1 MKRTSLVLVGV
12 AALLLA
18 AGLVWHNASGPNAAS
33 TQEGRP
39 TVGRASAPDKGPS
52 GQGRGEADGSGRRG
66 PDANAAMDGAT
77 PPVAE
82 PMREEEGTLRV
93 EVHSPTGPSQGAR
106 VTLYLRGAHEPT
118 TGQPT
123 WRLAGNGL
131 TDDAGVAVLP
141 ARAGTYLVT
150 ARSGELAPARAEV
163 TRPRGE
169 PSTTVR
175 LTLDAGQGLEGT
187 TVERASRSP
196 VPLVELTLTPR
207 LSGSFYS
214 RASAPEEERLSAVS
228 DARGNFRFQGLTRG
242 DYQLDAKAPGHAPK
256 RLARVHVP
264 SSGVAVELEGS
275 AFLAGFVEQP
285 DGTPAAGASVRAFG
299 ADEAVVG
306 ETGAGGGFSL
316 DVPPGTYQLSARKGD
331 KTGAA
336 PGRLVVAAGMTLEGL
351 RIRLGSP
358 TSLVGVVRRKDSGQP
373 VADAAIILGPHGDRG
388 DIAQASSGADGHF
401 EVNGLAPGAYD
412 VTVRARGFKAL
423 SRRGLTVLEGQ
434 RFELLAE
441 LEAHGRIEGT
451 VVDGGKK
458 PLAGVQ
464 VTPQRKW
471 GALEGA
477 LATVTDATGAF
488 VLEDIP
494 PGDVYVAAWRTGSE
508 VNTREHVK
516 VEPGQTARVRL
527 QLSDEGVFEGTVRKA
542 GGGLPARPVTVFVQ
556 RVGAPAYEGLE
567 IPASAQGTWS
577 ARVGAGRYKLI
588 AWMTD
593 APAQS
598 EHQDKVVELKAGQSQ
613 RVELEVHEA
622 KKPIVVTVLEPNG
635 APSVRATVMA
645 SEAGRS
651 NILSEQ
657 LTDESGRAT
666 LVADG
671 LGSDTLHLWATNGGR
686 RGDLLSVPSTRT
698 AVTLQLEPGA
708 RLTGSVRSAG
718 GRAVQGFK
726 LMVTALRSE
735 DEDFL
740 TQQELEFTGDQFV
753 VEDVFA
759 ARLAI
764 TATLPDGRAGKA
776 ETTTTPGGTARVEV
790 VVDAGSS
797 LTGRLLDAKT
807 GTPLSQAYVDV
818 DGLRSLT
825 TGPDGR
831 FRVDDIAPGA
841 HRVTAWSRGHELVDR
856 KVTLSAG
863 KTQDLGD
870 WRLGP
875 TRVEPGRLGLTFGMS
890 GTDVTI
896 SWIAEG
902 AETGDLRV
910 GDVVTAIDGAT
921 VLDPGEARQ
930 RELGVPGSPCT
941 LTLRREGRTLPLTL
955 TRAR

>member
-1 MKRTSLVLVGV
+1 
-12 AALLLA
+12 
-18 AGLVWHNASGPNAAS
+18 
-33 TQEGRP
+33 
-39 TVGRASAPDKGPS
+39 
-52 GQGRGEADGSGRRG
+52 
-66 PDANAAMDGAT
+66 MDGAT
-77 PPVAE
+77 PLIDE

-93 EVHSPTGPSQGAR
+93 EVLSPTGPRPGAR
-106 VTLYLRGAHEPT
+106 VTLYLRGAHAPT
-118 TGQPT
+118 TGQPA
-123 WRLAGNGL
+123 WRLAGTGL
-131 TDDAGVAVLP
+131 TDEAGVAVLP
-141 ARAGTYLVT
+141 ARAGNYLVA
-150 ARSGELAPARAEV
+150 ARTESLAPARAEV

-169 PSTTVR
+169 ASTTVR
-175 LTLDAGQGLEGT
+175 LTLDAGQGLEGS
-187 TVERASRSP
+187 TVERTSRNP

-228 DARGNFRFQGLTRG
+228 DARGSFRFEGLTQG
-242 DYQLDAKAPGHAPK
+242 DYQLDARAPGHAPK

-275 AFLAGFVEQP
+275 AFLAGFVEQA
-285 DGTPAAGASVRAFG
+285 DGTPAADASVSAFG

-306 ETGAGGGFSL
+306 VTGAGGGFSL

-331 KTGAA
+331 KTGTAA
-336 PGRLVVAAGMTLEGL
+336 GRLVVAAGMTLEGL
-351 RIRLGSP
+351 RIRLGAP

-373 VADAAIILGPHGDRG
+373 IADAAIVLGPHGDRG

-441 LEAHGRIEGT
+441 LDANGRIEGS
-451 VVDGGKK
+451 VVDGEKK

-471 GALEGA
+471 GAMEGA
-477 LATVTDATGAF
+477 VATVTDAMGAF
-488 VLEDIP
+488 VLEDMP
-494 PGDVYVAAWRTGSE
+494 PGDVYVAAARTGST
-508 VNTREHVK
+508 VNAREPVK

-527 QLSDEGVFEGTVRKA
+527 QLSDEGVLEGTVRMA
-542 GGGLPARPVTVFVQ
+542 GGGLPARPVMVFAQ
-556 RVGAPAYEGLE
+556 RIGAPRSEGLE
-567 IPASAQGTWS
+567 VPASANGTWS
-577 ARVGAGRYKLI
+577 MRVGAGRYQLS

-593 APAQS
+593 ATAQS
-598 EHQDKVVELKAGQSQ
+598 ESQEQVIELKAGQS
-613 RVELEVHEA
+613 RHVALELHAA

-635 APSVRATVMA
+635 APSVRATVMG

-651 NILSEQ
+651 NILAER

-666 LVADG
+666 LVVDG
-671 LGSDTLHLWATNGGR
+671 VGSDALHLWATNGGR

-708 RLTGSVRSAG
+708 RLTGTVRSAG
-718 GRAVQGFK
+718 GRAVNGFT
-726 LMVTALRSE
+726 LLVTALRTE

-740 TQQELEFTGDQFV
+740 TQQQLEFTGDRFV

-759 ARLAI
+759 SRVAI

-776 ETTTTPGGTARVEV
+776 ETTTPPGGTARVEV
-790 VVDAGSS
+790 VVDAGGR

-807 GTPLSQAYVDV
+807 GTPIRLAYVDV
-818 DGLRSLT
+818 DGLRSPT
-825 TGPDGR
+825 TGEDGR
-831 FRVDDIAPGA
+831 FQLDDLAPGA
-841 HRVTAWSRGHELVDR
+841 HRVTVWSRGHALVDR
-856 KVTLSAG
+856 QVTITAG
-863 KTQDLGD
+863 KTRDLGD
-870 WRLGP
+870 WSLGP

-890 GTDVTI
+890 GNDVTI
-896 SWIAEG
+896 SFIAEG

-921 VLDPGEARQ
+921 VLDPGEARL
-930 RELGVPGSPCT
+930 RELGAPGSPCT
-941 LTLRREGRTLPLTL
+941 LMLRRDGRTLSLTL
-955 TRAR
+955 TRAK

>member
-1 MKRTSLVLVGV
+1 MKRTAFVLVGV
-12 AALLLA
+12 AVLLLA
-18 AGLVWHNASGPNAAS
+18 VGLVWHDASGPGAAAS
-33 TQEGRP
+33 QQGHPAEGRD
-39 TVGRASAPDKGPS
+39 SAPGRSHS
-52 GQGRGEADGSGRRG
+52 GQEPGAADGSVRRG
-66 PDANAAMDGAT
+66 PEANAVMDSAT
-77 PPVAE
+77 PS
-82 PMREEEGTLRV
+82 EGTVRV
-93 EVHSPTGPSQGAR
+93 EVLSPTGPRKGAR

-141 ARAGTYLVT
+141 ARPGTYLVT
-150 ARSGELAPARAEV
+150 ARADDLAPARAEV
-163 TRPRGE
+163 IRPRGE
-169 PSTTVR
+169 ASTTVQ
-175 LTLDAGQGLEGT
+175 LTLDAGVSLDGV
-187 TVERASRSP
+187 TVERASRNP

-207 LSGSFYS
+207 LSSTFYS
-214 RASAPEEERLSAVS
+214 RASAPEEERLAAVS

-242 DYQLDAKAPGHAPK
+242 DYQLDARAPGHAPK

-275 AFLAGFVEQP
+275 AFLEGFVEQA
-285 DGTPAAGASVRAFG
+285 DGKPAAGASVSAFG

-316 DVPPGTYQLSARKGD
+316 DVPPGSYQLSARKGD
-331 KTGAA
+331 KTGAS
-336 PGRLVVAAGMTLEGL
+336 PGRLVVAAGMTLKDL

-358 TSLVGVVRRKDSGQP
+358 TSLAGMVRRKDSGQP
-373 VADAAIILGPHGDRG
+373 VADAAITLSPHGDRG

-423 SRRGLTVLEGQ
+423 SRRGITVLEGQ

-441 LEAHGRIEGT
+441 LEANGRIEGT
-451 VVDGGKK
+451 VVDGEKK

-471 GALEGA
+471 GAMEGA

-488 VLEDIP
+488 VLDDMP
-494 PGDVYVAAWRTGSE
+494 PGDVYVAAWRVGSE

-527 QLSDEGVFEGTVRKA
+527 QLSEEGLFEGTVRKA
-542 GGGLPARPVTVFVQ
+542 GGGVPPRPVTVFVQ
-556 RVGAPAYEGLE
+556 RVGAPAYEGRE
-567 IPASAQGTWS
+567 IPASADGTWS

-593 APAQS
+593 VPAQS
-598 EHQDKVVELKAGQSQ
+598 EHQQKIVELKAGQSQ
-613 RVELEVHEA
+613 RVELEVYEA

-666 LVADG
+666 LVVDG
-671 LGSDTLHLWATNGGR
+671 LGSDSLHLWATNGGR

-718 GRAVQGFK
+718 GRAVNGFK

-740 TQQELEFTGDQFV
+740 TQQELEFTGDRFF

-759 ARLAI
+759 ARVAI
-764 TATLPDGRAGKA
+764 IATLPDGRAGKA
-776 ETTTTPGGTARVEV
+776 EATLTPGGTARMEV
-790 VVDAGSS
+790 VVEAGSS

-807 GTPLSQAYVDV
+807 DMPLSQAYVDV
-818 DGLRSLT
+818 DGLRSPT
-825 TGPDGR
+825 TGADGR

-841 HRVTAWSRGHELVDR
+841 HRVTAWSRGHELVD
-856 KVTLSAG
+856 KQVTLAAG

-890 GTDVTI
+890 GHDVTI

-902 AETGDLRV
+902 AEAGDLRV

-921 VLDPGEARQ
+921 VLNPGEARQ
-930 RELGVPGSPCT
+930 RELGAPGSPCT
-941 LTLRREGRTLPLTL
+941 LTLRREGRTLSITL